1 MSINVSNLPM
11 LKYIC
16 ISALTCERISQSLT
30 SRCIIRSKNIPSVT
44 WGMYI
49 SLLSQCKQIGVVIAN
64 FKNGVVLPGSGQV
77 ARCILLGE
85 RTGSSFPKYPGSR
98 GWNFRCTH
106 APEMLYSE
114 NDNAFKKKAWLIYYR
129 IQSISYACQVF
140 HVIFPEYLSLSM
152 EESIKIIYIWHTV
165 RTRFFPLAILD
176 SLFDRTSL

>member
-1 MSINVSNLPM
+1 MLRYVYIYIYNINHATTTRMSINVSNLPM

-77 ARCILLGE
+77 ARCILLGN
-85 RTGSSFPKYPGSR
+85 G
-98 GWNFRCTH
+98 
-106 APEMLYSE
+106 PEVLFQNTRAAAAE
-114 NDNAFKKKAWLIYYR
+114 TFD
-129 IQSISYACQVF
+129 
-140 HVIFPEYLSLSM
+140 
-152 EESIKIIYIWHTV
+152 V
-165 RTRFFPLAILD
+165 RTRLKCCIVKTTTRSKRKHD
-176 SLFDRTSL
+176 